1 MGAVDLRYARALAEV
16 ASEERLDVADVEKQ
30 LRGFAELVSG
40 NAELREA
47 LGNPS
52 IPEPQ
57 KLRVVD
63 AIAARLGIGKSVRNF
78 IAVVMHHERLHELNE
93 MVEAFHVLAD
103 EQTRIC
109 EAEVTS
115 AHPLDDTSRRLLE
128 QKIADLTGGERVKA
142 TYREDASLLG
152 GAVVKVGSTV
162 YDGSVRAQLEQLRQ
176 RMVNAA

>member
-1 MGAVDLRYARALAEV
+1 MAAVDLRYARALAEV
-16 ASEERLDVADVEKQ
+16 ASEQRLDVADVEKQ

-40 NAELREA
+40 NTELREA

-63 AIAARLGIGKSVRNF
+63 GIAGRLGIGKAVRNF

-93 MVEAFHVLAD
+93 MVESFHLLAD
-103 EQTRIC
+103 QQTRVA
-109 EAEVTS
+109 EAEVIS
-115 AHPLDDTSRRLLE
+115 AHKLDDASRRLLE
-128 QKIADLTGGERVKA
+128 QKIAGLTGGERVKA
-142 TYREDASLLG
+142 TYREDESLLG
-152 GAVVKVGSTV
+152 GAIVKVGSTV

-176 RMVNAA
+176 RMVNA